1 MNSREDSRRQF
12 RRQYLAPLTCDSE
25 SRAEDGLRRCRTH
38 CHDEVGLNDPQFRFQ
53 PRTAGCD
60 LARVRLLMNSA
71 FAAGLPFE
79 VFYRVRDVNL
89 RPIDS
94 SVFKR
99 AIHDL
104 TCRTNEWFAG
114 HIFAIA
120 RLFANQHHRCALRPF
135 AKDSLGS
142 ALVQMTCSA
151 MIGRLAHRGQT
162 RCIRRLR
169 WSRVSLLVPSHLQL
183 KNRKSSTL

>member
-12 RRQYLAPLTCDSE
+12 RRQYLAPLTGDSK
-25 SRAEDGLRRCRTH
+25 SRAENSLRRCRTH
-38 CHDEVGLNDPQFRFQ
+38 GHDEVGPDDPKFRFQ

-60 LARVRLLMNSA
+60 FARVRLLMNSA

-79 VFYRVRDVNL
+79 VFHRVRDVNL

-99 AIHDL
+99 AIHDFPS
-104 TCRTNEWFAG
+104 RTNKRFAG
-114 HIFAIA
+114 HIFVIA

-142 ALVQMTCSA
+142 ALVQITRSA
-151 MIGRLAHRGQT
+151 MCCGLAHRGQT
-162 RCIRRLR
+162 
-169 WSRVSLLVPSHLQL
+169 
-183 KNRKSSTL
+183 